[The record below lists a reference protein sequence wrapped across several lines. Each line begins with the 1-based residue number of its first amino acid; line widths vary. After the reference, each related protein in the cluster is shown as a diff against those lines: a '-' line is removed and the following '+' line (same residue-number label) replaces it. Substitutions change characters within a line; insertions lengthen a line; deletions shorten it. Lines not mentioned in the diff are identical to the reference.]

1 MVTLPEFALVDPVTM
16 NTGLF
21 RSLAKGAR
29 PVLDATKK
37 HGGLVYRY
45 TGHHVDEI
53 GLRVFLTLL
62 GLAGMEKKPVLKEG
76 GSDRLQHLR
85 QGLELQG
92 SAEHGKCL
100 LWFGSVLDLVAACGS
115 AKTTS
120 NKKTFLARLQQLSDI
135 SISVSEPATGKT
147 LACQKLLNFDVDPAG
162 KQVAVLLS
170 PHVSS
175 GALGRQYVKIDL
187 QKFRDIESPAG
198 QVLHAVLSGRIK
210 PSQAFPVS
218 YRLATLAEIA
228 FGPSQALT
236 VARKRMQLIRDA
248 VHELDKVGWAVF
260 EDITGNRAVSIMH
273 LDKVD
278 PNKWLEIEARRAKV
292 A

>member
-1 MVTLPEFALVDPVTM
+1 MVSQPEFALVDPVTL

-21 RSLAKGAR
+21 RSLPKGAR
-29 PVLDATKK
+29 PMLDVTKEQGK
-37 HGGLVYRY
+37 LTYRY
-45 TGHHVDEI
+45 AGHNIDEI

-62 GLAGMEKKPVLKEG
+62 GLVGMQKKSVPKAG
-76 GSDRLQHLR
+76 GSESLQAIH

-100 LWFGSVLDLVAACGS
+100 LWFGGILDLVAACGS

-120 NKKTFLARLQQLSDI
+120 NKKTVLARLQQLSEI
-135 SISVSEPATGKT
+135 SISA
-147 LACQKLLNFDVDPAG
+147 VDPESGETVASQG
-162 KQVAVLLS
+162 LINFAVDPTRKQVAVLLS

-175 GALGRQYVKIDL
+175 GALGKQYVKIDL
-187 QKFRDIESPAG
+187 EKLRSIGSAAG
-198 QVLHAVLSGRIK
+198 QVLHAVLSARIR
-210 PSQAFPVS
+210 PSQAFPVT

-228 FGPSQALT
+228 FGPSETLAG
-236 VARKRMQLIRDA
+236 ARKRIQLIRPA
-248 VHELDKVGWAVF
+248 VHELDQAGWAVF
-260 EDITGNRAVSIMH
+260 EDLTGNRAVSIMH

-278 PNKWLEIEARRAKV
+278 PNKWVEIEARRAKV

>member
-21 RSLAKGAR
+21 RSLRKGAK
-29 PVLDATKK
+29 PMLDATKE
-37 HGGLVYRY
+37 HGGLAYYYV
-45 TGHHVDEI
+45 GHHVDEI
-53 GLRVFLTLL
+53 ALRVFLTLL
-62 GLAGMEKKPVLKEG
+62 GLAGMQKKTVPKAG
-76 GSDRLQHLR
+76 GSDRIQKLR
-85 QGLELQG
+85 QGLELRG

-100 LWFGSVLDLVAACGS
+100 LWFGGILDLVAACGS

-120 NKKTFLARLQQLSDI
+120 NKKTVLARLQQLSEI
-135 SISVSEPATGKT
+135 SISA
-147 LACQKLLNFDVDPAG
+147 VDPESGETVASQRLINFAVDPTG

-175 GALGRQYVKIDL
+175 GALGKQYVKIDL
-187 QKFRDIESPAG
+187 EKLRSIGSAAG
-198 QVLHAVLSGRIK
+198 QVLHAVLSARIR
-210 PSQAFPVS
+210 PSQAFPVT

-228 FGPSQALT
+228 FGPSETLT
-236 VARKRMQLIRDA
+236 VARKRLQLIRQA
-248 VHELDKVGWAVF
+248 VHELDKAGWAVF
-260 EDITGNRAVSIMH
+260 EDLTGNRAISIMH

-278 PNKWLEIEARRAKV
+278 PNKWIEIEARRAKV

>member
-21 RSLAKGAR
+21 RSLLKGAK
-29 PVLDATKK
+29 PELDATKQ
-37 HGGLVYRY
+37 HGGLQYRY
-45 TGHHVDEI
+45 TGYHIDEI
-53 GLRVFLTLL
+53 GLRVFLSLL
-62 GLAGMEKKPVLKEG
+62 GLAGMEKNPVPREG

-92 SAEHGKCL
+92 SAEHSKCL
-100 LWFGSVLDLVAACGS
+100 LWFGSILDLVAACGS

-120 NKKTFLARLQQLSDI
+120 NKKTVLARLQQLSDI
-135 SISVSEPATGKT
+135 SISVSEPDTGKT
-147 LACQKLLNFDVDPAG
+147 MACQKLLNFSVDPEG
-162 KQVAVLLS
+162 KHVAVLLS

-175 GALGRQYVKIDL
+175 AALGRQYVKIDL
-187 QKFRDIESPAG
+187 NRFRGIDSAAG

-228 FGPSQALT
+228 FGPSEVLT
-236 VARKRMQLIRDA
+236 VARKRIQLTKQA
-248 VHELDKVGWAVF
+248 AHALDKAGWAVF
-260 EDITGNRAVSIMH
+260 EDLTGNRAVSIMH

-278 PNKWLEIEARRAKV
+278 PNKWVEIEQRRAKV

>member
-1 MVTLPEFALVDPVTM
+1 MVSQPEFALVDPVTL

-21 RSLAKGAR
+21 RSLPKGAR
-29 PVLDATKK
+29 PMLDVTKEQGK
-37 HGGLVYRY
+37 LTYRY
-45 TGHHVDEI
+45 AGHNIDEI

-62 GLAGMEKKPVLKEG
+62 GLVGMQKKSVPKAG
-76 GSDRLQHLR
+76 GSESLQAIH

-100 LWFGSVLDLVAACGS
+100 LWFGGILDLVAACGS

-120 NKKTFLARLQQLSDI
+120 NKKTVLARLQQLSEI
-135 SISVSEPATGKT
+135 SISA
-147 LACQKLLNFDVDPAG
+147 VDPESGETVASQGLINCAG
-162 KQVAVLLS
+162 DPTRKQVAVLLS

-175 GALGRQYVKIDL
+175 GALGKQYVKIDL
-187 QKFRDIESPAG
+187 EKLRSIGSAAG
-198 QVLHAVLSGRIK
+198 QVLHAVLSARIR
-210 PSQAFPVS
+210 PSQAFPVT

-228 FGPSQALT
+228 FGPSETLAG
-236 VARKRMQLIRDA
+236 ARKRIQLIRPA
-248 VHELDKVGWAVF
+248 VHELDQAEWAVF
-260 EDITGNRAVSIMH
+260 QDLTGNRAVSIMH

-278 PNKWLEIEARRAKV
+278 PNKWVEIEARRAKV

>member
-1 MVTLPEFALVDPVTM
+1 MSLPEFALVDPVTM

-21 RSLAKGAR
+21 RSLPKGAR
-29 PVLDATKK
+29 PALDVTKQ
-37 HGGLVYRY
+37 HGGLAYRY
-45 TGHHVDEI
+45 TGHYIDEI

-62 GLAGMEKKPVLKEG
+62 GLAGMRKKPVPKDG

-85 QGLELQG
+85 QGLKLQG

-100 LWFGSVLDLVAACGS
+100 LWVGGILDLVAACGS

-120 NKKTFLARLQQLSDI
+120 NKKTLLARLQQLSEI
-135 SISVSEPATGKT
+135 SISVSEPDTGKT
-147 LACQKLLNFDVDPAG
+147 MAVQKLLNFSADPAG

-175 GALGRQYVKIDL
+175 AALGRQYVKIDL
-187 QKFRDIESPAG
+187 NQLRDVESPAG

-218 YRLATLAEIA
+218 YRLATLAETA
-228 FGPSQALT
+228 FGPSEALT

-248 VHELDKVGWAVF
+248 VHGLDQAGWAVF
-260 EDITGNRAVSIMH
+260 EDLTGNRAVSIMRMEK
-273 LDKVD
+273 LD
-278 PNKWLEIEARRAKV
+278 PNTWMEIEARRAKV